1 MSDTITATP
10 TPAAPAPLQDKFI
23 QLISTLNG
31 EMVERTKETQTGV
44 IALIG
49 GVHHFQLGSP
59 GTAKSRLVRTMK
71 AHIGGI
77 GTGEYFERLV
87 TRFSTPEELFG
98 PPSLTALENDEYL
111 RNIKGML
118 PEAKLA
124 FVDEIFKANS
134 SILNSLLTI
143 MNERIFYNGGPIS
156 VPLSTLFC
164 ASNELPQGEELEAM
178 YDRVHFRHVVKP
190 IQEAGNFIQMLKLQI
205 AGAPQ
210 EIVTWDEVTQ
220 AKIEAEAVTVPD
232 DVLDAMNTL
241 RNNLRKEGIE
251 PTDRRMAECL
261 KIIRATAWMS
271 QRPTA
276 DIDDMRLLR
285 HVLWTRPDEQATVE
299 KAVLELANPLDK
311 EAMDLLETVEKL
323 AVDLDEVI
331 KNSDNKQIK
340 NKKGI
345 ELHGKLERAKADLDG
360 LEKRASKTGR
370 KSDTMNELNTRLLGV
385 TRTLLKEIFGID
397 ASQVPGT

>member
-1 MSDTITATP
+1 MSDTTTTP
-10 TPAAPAPLQDKFI
+10 TPAPAAAPLQAKFEL
-23 QLISTLNG
+23 LIDTLNS
-31 EMVERTKETQTGV
+31 ELVERSKETLTGTV
-44 IALIG
+44 AVIG

-77 GTGEYFERLV
+77 GPDEYFERLV

-98 PPSLTALENDEYL
+98 PPSLTALENDEYR
-111 RNIKGML
+111 RNVKGML
-118 PEAKLA
+118 PTAKLA

-143 MNERIFYNGGPIS
+143 MNERIFYNDVPIN

-178 YDRVHFRHVVKP
+178 YDRVHFRHIVRP
-190 IQEAGNFIQMLKLQI
+190 IQEAGNFLQMLKLQV

-210 EIVTWDEVTQ
+210 AIVTWDEIVQ
-220 AKIEAEAVTVPD
+220 AQVESQAININD

-251 PTDRRMAECL
+251 PTDRRFAECL
-261 KIIRATAWMS
+261 KIIKATAWLG
-271 QRPTA
+271 QRPVA

-285 HVLWTRPDEQATVE
+285 HVLWTRPDEQAIVE

-360 LEKRASKTGR
+360 LEKRAVKTGR
-370 KSDTMNELNTRLLGV
+370 KSDTMSELNTRLLGV

-397 ASQVPGT
+397 ASQVQ